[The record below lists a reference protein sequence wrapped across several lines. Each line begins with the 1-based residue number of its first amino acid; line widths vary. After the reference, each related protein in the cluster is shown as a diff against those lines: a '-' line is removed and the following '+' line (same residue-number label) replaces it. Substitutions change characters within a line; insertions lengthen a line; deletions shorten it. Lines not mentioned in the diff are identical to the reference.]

1 MMEDDM
7 PMPELYTALPYTA
20 VAVIFFYLNVINPVG
35 YVRLCYHIQPLYTN
49 VTLSKISFLFTF
61 FVP

>member
-20 VAVIFFYLNVINPVG
+20 VAVIFLTKNF
-35 YVRLCYHIQPLYTN
+35 
-49 VTLSKISFLFTF
+49 FLLKKFLDQIF
-61 FVP
+61 FDPKRSSLFFG